1 MKMKR
6 NKIFALSTLSAA
18 ILLLVVAG
26 CSEDVSNE
34 LTEQKRKVQIVPAMG
49 TAQTVKVTR
58 GADDQRFGDYI
69 EADAYPVGTQ
79 IGIAMYNLT
88 AKNLH
93 NPSDPT
99 SPVEPEPLVESFIGK
114 FTYKGIYDKD
124 GNLNNPKWG
133 STVFVDPSTEYKVF
147 GHVPADCSESFVY
160 NFSDE
165 TKTGEDSKVYPEN
178 SITLKN
184 IKPVSNTDVS
194 VVVGVG
200 KNHFYGTQ
208 SDGTTPN
215 RNSPN
220 LVEYKDAS
228 GTTVKTDYSGAYPC
242 NFTYMTSD
250 GQQTDPD
257 KIYLLMDHIFVQ
269 TRFFFAIGKNY
280 HKLRD
285 IRIKKIEL
293 SAPDIYQLNATI
305 SLNTNADHYDKD
317 NPTVIP
323 DEKTAI
329 LATNGID
336 WELVKYG
343 DTGAPAAPDPTAT
356 TPSAEIYN
364 CEKIDEPTGWKSG
377 TLTTFADTDE
387 GKKAA
392 RKDEMDYGYKLVEV
406 EDPTVDDQWVL
417 VAPGFFTP
425 VEAYEKPVK
434 FVLKTTY
441 DVLDKKGN
449 VTRSGTSAVNIY
461 ESTKN
466 EKIVQ
471 GTYFNIH
478 ITVEPT
484 YLYQLSDGDLDN
496 PTLKITTP

>member
-1 MKMKR
+1 MKR
-6 NKIFALSTLSAA
+6 NKIYLLFTLTIGIVLMAL
-18 ILLLVVAG
+18 IG
-26 CSEDVSNE
+26 CTEDSNE

-58 GADDQRFGDYI
+58 SADDQRFGDYI

-88 AKNLH
+88 AKKLH
-93 NPSDPT
+93 DTDNTQP
-99 SPVEPEPLVESFIGK
+99 EPEPLVESFIGK
-114 FTYKGIYDKD
+114 FTYKGIYDKN

-160 NFSDE
+160 NFSDSKQ
-165 TKTGEDSKVYPEN
+165 TKDSKEYPAN
-178 SITLKN
+178 SITLMN

-200 KNHFYGTQ
+200 KNHFYDTLL
-208 SDGTTPN
+208 DGITPD

-220 LVEYKDAS
+220 LVDYKDAS
-228 GTTVKTDYSGAYPC
+228 GNTIKTDYSGAYPC

-250 GQQTDPD
+250 GQQEDPD

-305 SLNTNADHYDKD
+305 SLNTNADHYDKN

-323 DEKTAI
+323 NEKTAI
-329 LATNGID
+329 PATNGID
-336 WELVKYG
+336 WTLVKYG
-343 DTGAPAAPDPTAT
+343 DEGAPTAPASTD
-356 TPSAEIYN
+356 TPVSAEIYN
-364 CEKIDEPTGWKSG
+364 CTKIDEPTGWESG
-377 TLTTFADTDE
+377 TLTTFAKTEE

-392 RKDEMDYGYKLVEV
+392 RKDEIDNGYQLVEV
-406 EDPTVDDQWVL
+406 EDPTDDDDWVL

-425 VEAYEKPVK
+425 VKAYEKPVK
-434 FVLKTTY
+434 FVLKTAY
-441 DVLDKKGN
+441 DVLDKKGQ
-449 VTRSGTSAVNIY
+449 VTRSATSAVNIY

-466 EKIVQ
+466 ENIVQ

-478 ITVEPT
+478 VTVEPT
-484 YLYQLSDGDLDN
+484 YLYQLSDNDLDN
-496 PTLKITTP
+496 PTLKIE

>member
-6 NKIFALSTLSAA
+6 NSIFAFSTLVA
-18 ILLLVVAG
+18 ILMLAFVG

-34 LTEQKRKVQIVPAMG
+34 VNKPKRKVQIVPAMG
-49 TAQTVKVTR
+49 SAQTVKVTR
-58 GADDQRFGDYI
+58 GTDDQRFGAYI

-79 IGIAMYNLT
+79 IGIGMYSLT
-88 AKNLH
+88 AEELH
-93 NPSDPT
+93 EKDNTQPA
-99 SPVEPEPLVESFIGK
+99 PEPLVESFTGK

-160 NFSDE
+160 NFSDSKQ
-165 TKTGEDSKVYPEN
+165 TKDSKEYPAN
-178 SITLKN
+178 SITLNN

-208 SDGTTPN
+208 SGGTKPD

-220 LVEYKDAS
+220 LEEFKDA
-228 GTTVKTDYSGAYPC
+228 GGNTIKTDYSGAYPC
-242 NFTYMTSD
+242 HFTYMTSD
-250 GQQTDPD
+250 GQQEDPD

-269 TRFFFAIGKNY
+269 TRFFFAIDETY

-293 SAPDIYQLNATI
+293 SAPDIYQLNAVI
-305 SLNTNADHYDKD
+305 SLNTNADHYDAT

-323 DEKTAI
+323 DETTAI
-329 LATNGID
+329 PATNGIN
-336 WELVKYG
+336 WTLVKYG
-343 DTGAPAAPDPTAT
+343 DPGAPEAPDPTK
-356 TPSAEIYN
+356 TPESAVIYD
-364 CEKIDEPTGWKSG
+364 CKKIDEPTGWGSG
-377 TLTTFADTDE
+377 TLAFTDKAD
-387 GKKAA
+387 A
-392 RKDEMDYGYKLVEV
+392 RNDEMTNGYKLVEV
-406 EDPTVDDQWVL
+406 KDPTDDDQWVL

-425 VEAYEKPVK
+425 VKAYEKPVK

-441 DVLDKKGN
+441 DVLDKKGK
-449 VTRSGTSAVNIY
+449 VTRSATSAVNIY

-466 EKIVQ
+466 EAIVQ

-478 ITVEPT
+478 ITVKPT
-484 YLYQLSDGDLDN
+484 YLYQLSDNDLDN
-496 PTLKITTP
+496 PTLVLN